1 MRIGELARR
10 SGVTVRTVHY
20 YIEEGLLPE
29 PPRRGK
35 YGEFDDS
42 YVQRL
47 RLIQQLKAERLSLPA
62 IRARLAEMG
71 LAPAQH
77 VARLPLFPSE
87 QEEASPATVAPLA
100 PRAGLFR
107 SRFAEEAGLTPEQ
120 VSHLEALGLIGSS
133 EGLLAAEDL
142 PLARSVGRLLSRGA
156 TLEDIAEIARQAREE
171 TALHSRLLEAAGA
184 TEPLTRA
191 LQWQEQAG
199 AVATIRQMLLRRWAI
214 ARPET
219 AP

>member
-42 YVQRL
+42 YIQRL

-71 LAPAQH
+71 LAPAPQ

-87 QEEASPATVAPLA
+87 EKEASPTTVTPPV

-120 VSHLEALGLIGSS
+120 VSHLETLGLIGSS

-171 TALHSRLLEAAGA
+171 TALHARLLKAAGA

-199 AVATIRQMLLRRWAI
+199 AVATIRQMLLRRWAV
-214 ARPET
+214 AHPET